1 MPYRPADYAWVRN
14 KDPNTQSILIE
25 TVHTLDLCCRF
36 KCRHCFQ
43 RHVVGS
49 GDAITS
55 LLSPFPGIRKPPV
68 PFGANGRSISGSV
81 VPSAAAS
88 VIKPVRAPER
98 RPSDANNQDIGSG
111 VKTSRA
117 EIVLKS
123 NTLPR
128 RKPGKTEIQ
137 LDIKTD
143 PTPQASPMRFST
155 EMQHHVPDLRSA
167 PIAEHSTA
175 QPFTPS
181 CMQRATSLEPHAKEH
196 FIPIVRPPSSGIP
209 SQRSSTANTI
219 RSSLSRQST
228 NDSDTETTATSTT
241 NATQSTINV
250 GGANQPIKKSPR
262 EFIIPIKMEGGGL
275 ITPRAGSL
283 EPSDS
288 ASTFRSTATT
298 ATSASRPKRLR

>member
-1 MPYRPADYAWVRN
+1 MG
-14 KDPNTQSILIE
+14 TQQGPSPSFTRFLSTEIPSPCPIL
-25 TVHTLDLCCRF
+25 LSLSSPRF
-36 KCRHCFQ
+36 KCASVRAH
-43 RHVVGS
+43 S
-49 GDAITS
+49 GRDCNLRS
-55 LLSPFPGIRKPPV
+55 LDLSGIRKPPV
-68 PFGANGRSISGSV
+68 PFGSNGRSISGSV
-81 VPSAAAS
+81 VPPATSTN
-88 VIKPVRAPER
+88 VIKPVRAPEG
-98 RPSDANNQDIGSG
+98 PKPDLGSG

-137 LDIKTD
+137 LDVKTD
-143 PTPQASPMRFST
+143 TSPQVQQPNPMRFST

-167 PIAEHSTA
+167 PISEQSTA
-175 QPFTPS
+175 VPFMPMS
-181 CMQRATSLEPHAKEH
+181 IHAQRATSLEPQAKEH
-196 FIPIVRPPSSGIP
+196 FIPIVRPPSSGVP
-209 SQRSSTANTI
+209 SQQQQRSSTGNTF

-228 NDSDTETTATSTT
+228 NDSDTETTTT

-250 GGANQPIKKSPR
+250 SGSGNQPIKKSPR

-288 ASTFRSTATT
+288 ASTFRSTAST
-298 ATSASRPKRLR
+298 ATTSSRPKRLR

>member
-1 MPYRPADYAWVRN
+1 M
-14 KDPNTQSILIE
+14 L
-25 TVHTLDLCCRF
+25 H
-36 KCRHCFQ
+36 
-43 RHVVGS
+43 
-49 GDAITS
+49 
-55 LLSPFPGIRKPPV
+55 LLFPGIRKPPV
-68 PFGANGRSISGSV
+68 PFGSNGRSISGSV
-81 VPSAAAS
+81 VPPSSSGS
-88 VIKPVRAPER
+88 VIKPVRAPELQPHPPAEL
-98 RPSDANNQDIGSG
+98 PSSG

-128 RKPGKTEIQ
+128 RKPAKTEIQ

-143 PTPQASPMRFST
+143 TSPQPNPMRFST
-155 EMQHHVPDLRSA
+155 EIQHQVPDLRSA

-175 QPFTPS
+175 APFTPVA
-181 CMQRATSLEPHAKEH
+181 MTPQRATSLEPHAKEH
-196 FIPIVRPPSSGIP
+196 FIPIVRPPSSGMA

-228 NDSDTETTATSTT
+228 NDSDTETATTTT

-298 ATSASRPKRLR
+298 ATSASSRPKRLR

>member
-1 MPYRPADYAWVRN
+1 MHGYATWTLTKTPTLYSALALNVASSYTTPT
-14 KDPNTQSILIE
+14 KGFDLIA
-25 TVHTLDLCCRF
+25 TL
-36 KCRHCFQ
+36 
-43 RHVVGS
+43 
-49 GDAITS
+49 S
-55 LLSPFPGIRKPPV
+55 LLSLAGIRKPPV

-81 VPSAAAS
+81 VPPATSGNI
-88 VIKPVRAPER
+88 IKPVRAPEPNR
-98 RPSDANNQDIGSG
+98 TDVSSGG

-137 LDIKTD
+137 LDVKTD
-143 PTPQASPMRFST
+143 TSPQASNPMRFST
-155 EMQHHVPDLRSA
+155 EMQHQVPDLRSA
-167 PIAEHSTA
+167 PIAEHSRA
-175 QPFTPS
+175 APFTPLS
-181 CMQRATSLEPHAKEH
+181 MHAQRATSLEPQAKEH
-196 FIPIVRPPSSGIP
+196 FIPIVRPVSGIP
-209 SQRSSTANTI
+209 SQQRSSTGNTI

-228 NDSDTETTATSTT
+228 NDSDTETTTT

-250 GGANQPIKKSPR
+250 SGSANQPIKKSPR

-288 ASTFRSTATT
+288 SSTFRSTATT
-298 ATSASRPKRLR
+298 ATSASSRPKRLRWVEEGGKGS

>member
-1 MPYRPADYAWVRN
+1 MHGYATTTLTTHN
-14 KDPNTQSILIE
+14 STTTHKTIHIHPNPVSISPS
-25 TVHTLDLCCRF
+25 DRFLCCYNFPRPHPVNAPTNSV
-36 KCRHCFQ
+36 R
-43 RHVVGS
+43 
-49 GDAITS
+49 S
-55 LLSPFPGIRKPPV
+55 LSGIRKPPV

-81 VPSAAAS
+81 VPPSGN
-88 VIKPVRAPER
+88 VIKPVRAPEVT
-98 RPSDANNQDIGSG
+98 PKPDVGG

-143 PTPQASPMRFST
+143 PSPQPSPMRFST
-155 EMQHHVPDLRSA
+155 EMQHQVPDLRSA

-175 QPFTPS
+175 TPFTPMS
-181 CMQRATSLEPHAKEH
+181 MHAQRATSLDPQAKEH

-209 SQRSSTANTI
+209 SQQRSSTANTV

-228 NDSDTETTATSTT
+228 NDSDTETTTT

-288 ASTFRSTATT
+288 ASTFRSSATT
-298 ATSASRPKRLR
+298 TTSSSRPKRLR

>member
-1 MPYRPADYAWVRN
+1 MPGN
-14 KDPNTQSILIE
+14 
-25 TVHTLDLCCRF
+25 
-36 KCRHCFQ
+36 
-43 RHVVGS
+43 
-49 GDAITS
+49 
-55 LLSPFPGIRKPPV
+55 
-68 PFGANGRSISGSV
+68 
-81 VPSAAAS
+81 
-88 VIKPVRAPER
+88 VIKPVRAAER
-98 RPSDANNQDIGSG
+98 PPADPASGSG

-128 RKPGKTEIQ
+128 RKPAKTEIQ

-143 PTPQASPMRFST
+143 ASPQPSPMRFST
-155 EMQHHVPDLRSA
+155 EMQHQVPDLRSA

-175 QPFTPS
+175 APFTPVS
-181 CMQRATSLEPHAKEH
+181 LHPQRATSLEPQAKEH
-196 FIPIVRPPSSGIP
+196 FIPIVRPPSSGGP
-209 SQRSSTANTI
+209 HSQRSSTANTV

-228 NDSDTETTATSTT
+228 NDSDTETVTSATTAG
-241 NATQSTINV
+241 TQSTINV

-288 ASTFRSTATT
+288 ASTFRSTATS
-298 ATSASRPKRLR
+298 ATSASRPTRLR